1 MNTAII
7 SGRLV
12 RNPGYNETQNEKGL
26 HKIAKFVLAVRR
38 NYSDE
43 VSFIPVKAFA
53 KKAEFVRDYLVQGTR
68 VLVEGEIITG
78 SYECKD
84 TGKKIY
90 TTESGEL
97 TVCVRNNNMA
107 LTSRLTCDPK
117 GNIRKSLVSTVTNF
131 HTLNI
136 PTDNLVVDGMCFI
149 C

>member
-53 KKAEFVRDYLVQGTR
+53 KKAEFVRDYLIQGTR
-68 VLVEGEIITG
+68 VMVEGEIITG

-90 TTESGEL
+90 TTELYAERIEFAGAKVQQSMPE
-97 TVCVRNNNMA
+97 
-107 LTSRLTCDPK
+107 
-117 GNIRKSLVSTVTNF
+117 STDGDGF
-131 HTLNI
+131 LNI
-136 PTDNLVVDGMCFI
+136 PEEMEAEMPFR
-149 C
+149 

>member
-1 MNTAII
+1 MNKAII

-68 VLVEGEIITG
+68 IIVEGEIVTG
-78 SYECKD
+78 SYESKD
-84 TGKKIY
+84 TGKRIY
-90 TTESGEL
+90 TTELFADRIEFAGAKVQDKMPVPMEGDSDG
-97 TVCVRNNNMA
+97 
-107 LTSRLTCDPK
+107 
-117 GNIRKSLVSTVTNF
+117 F
-131 HTLNI
+131 LNI
-136 PTDNLVVDGMCFI
+136 PEDIEEELPFR
-149 C
+149 